1 MAKNTS
7 NRSIEKIAKL
17 TKEIEDLKEKIKDKQ
32 SQINILVEEKKKK
45 DMENLWNIV
54 EKLNLDV
61 DEAKN
66 LLITQAESLKTG
78 ESND

>member
-1 MAKNTS
+1 MANNTS
-7 NRSIEKIAKL
+7 NNLEKRIEKLAKEVNSL
-17 TKEIEDLKEKIKDKQ
+17 NEKIKEKQ
-32 SQINILVEEKKKK
+32 LQLDNLVEEKRQKE
-45 DMENLWNIV
+45 MENLWNIV

-78 ESND
+78 EPND